1 MNFVKFGE
9 IVTISKGRK
18 LSNVYSNSAL
28 NKQRYIQIDDLRN
41 DSNLKYSSDAGVE
54 VKPEDLI
61 IAWDGANAGTV
72 GYGLEGL
79 IGSTLARLRLTDK
92 DCHAPFVGR
101 FLQSKFSYI
110 RANCTGATIPHVSR
124 NVLEQLSVPS
134 PPLPEQHRMTT
145 ILDKADA
152 LRQKRKQS
160 LKLLDEFIRSVFLDM
175 FGDPA
180 SNPNKWKERSLGDV
194 IDETQYGTSKPA
206 GEYGNGTQILR
217 MNNITTSGEIDLKDL
232 KWIELSASD
241 IDKFTVQKDDILFNR
256 TNSPELVGKTAVW
269 ESDHQFAY
277 AGYLVRIRLIRQ
289 ISNPYYVSAFLN
301 SGYGKRLLFS
311 KAKAS
316 INMSNISPTLLKEFT
331 IPIPPIDV
339 QNQFE
344 AIVKATRAQKNTLRK
359 SEDMLNDQFNAL
371 VQRAFRGEL

>member
-1 MNFVKFGE
+1 
-9 IVTISKGRK
+9 
-18 LSNVYSNSAL
+18 
-28 NKQRYIQIDDLRN
+28 
-41 DSNLKYSSDAGVE
+41 
-54 VKPEDLI
+54 
-61 IAWDGANAGTV
+61 
-72 GYGLEGL
+72 
-79 IGSTLARLRLTDK
+79 
-92 DCHAPFVGR
+92 
-101 FLQSKFSYI
+101 
-110 RANCTGATIPHVSR
+110 
-124 NVLEQLSVPS
+124 
-134 PPLPEQHRMTT
+134 
-145 ILDKADA
+145 
-152 LRQKRKQS
+152 
-160 LKLLDEFIRSVFLDM
+160 M